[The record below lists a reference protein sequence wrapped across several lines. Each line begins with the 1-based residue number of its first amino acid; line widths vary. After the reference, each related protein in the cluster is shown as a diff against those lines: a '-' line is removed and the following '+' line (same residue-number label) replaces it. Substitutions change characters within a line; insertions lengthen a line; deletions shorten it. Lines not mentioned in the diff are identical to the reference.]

1 MTTKFLGTCDDV
13 TTCDCCGKKNLKR
26 TVSLSIDDSEA
37 VYYGVTC
44 AARALKLDMKVVR
57 SETKR
62 ADDEKHQAKMRADRI
77 AWETEHASWFAFLAK
92 FGKGTDTFSQIE
104 SLGGYEKAR
113 AQFEGSK

>member
-1 MTTKFLGTCDDV
+1 MTKFLGTCDDV

-26 TVSLSIDDSEA
+26 TVALSIDDGEA

-44 AARALKLDMKVVR
+44 AARALKLDAKVVR

-62 ADDEKHQAKMRADRI
+62 ADDERHQAKMRADRI
-77 AWETEHASWFAFLAK
+77 AWETEHAPWFAFLGK

-113 AQFEGSK
+113 AQFEESK